1 MSIFVEE
8 TDTVEVVIKFVE
20 ENGTITIIEAAG
32 EEDNEDDKAFNPTV
46 IKMLFKRPDFATSQR
61 ITSASTIT
69 DMSGNPN
76 INLMLLQNNLIYFL
90 AKSWDVKDDKGQ
102 PVEMSQKNL
111 DKLRVEIARA
121 VVNQLVQKIGQFI

>member
-8 TDTVEVVIKFVE
+8 TDVIDVEIKFVE
-20 ENGTITIIEAAG
+20 DNGVITIV
-32 EEDNEDDKAFNPTV
+32 EDGSDEKSNQKT

-61 ITSASTIT
+61 ITSASTMT

-76 INLMLLQNNLIYFL
+76 INLMLLQNNLMYFL
-90 AKSWDVKDDKGQ
+90 AKSWDAKDDNGQ
-102 PVEMSQKNL
+102 PIEMSQKNI

-121 VVNQLVQKIGQFI
+121 VVNQLVQKIGQFL

>member
-8 TDTVEVVIKFVE
+8 TDVVEVVIKFVE
-20 ENGTITIIEAAG
+20 ENGTITIIE
-32 EEDNEDDKAFNPTV
+32 DEDDKAVNPTV

-90 AKSWDVKDDKGQ
+90 AKSWDVKDDKDQ
-102 PVEMSQKNL
+102 PVEMSQKSL